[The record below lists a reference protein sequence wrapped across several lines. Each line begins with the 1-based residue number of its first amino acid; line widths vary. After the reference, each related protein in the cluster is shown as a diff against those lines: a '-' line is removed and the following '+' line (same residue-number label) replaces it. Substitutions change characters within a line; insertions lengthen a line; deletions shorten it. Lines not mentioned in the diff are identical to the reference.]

1 MDLLGFINRSPIP
14 EPWAEGDNIPWN
26 DPAFSERMLL
36 EHLSQQHDAAS
47 RRFEKID
54 RQVAWIHG
62 TVLGRRPA
70 PILDLGCGPGLYATR
85 LARLGHHCTGIDFSP
100 ASVRYAR
107 ELAGQ
112 DHLPCTFIG
121 EDIRQAVYGSGF
133 GLVMLIYGEF
143 NVFRPSDAQHILN
156 KAFVALAPGGTLL
169 LEPSTFAATE
179 AIGRAPAEWVTK
191 QRGLFLDQPHVYFE
205 ERTWDPV
212 GHTATKRIFILD
224 AATAQVQ
231 RYASTYQAY
240 TELELQT
247 LLESCHFGDVHFY
260 PSLLGVPD
268 PVQSSFIAVTA
279 CRA

>member
-1 MDLLGFINRSPIP
+1 MDLSEFIKRSPIP

-62 TVLGRRPA
+62 TVLGSRPA
-70 PILDLGCGPGLYATR
+70 PVLDLGCGPGLYATR

-112 DHLPCTFIG
+112 DHLACTFVG

-143 NVFRPSDAQHILN
+143 NVFRPADAKHILN
-156 KAFVALAPGGTLL
+156 KAFAALAPGGILL

-179 AIGRAPAEWVTK
+179 AIGHAPASWVTT
-191 QRGLFLDQPHVYFE
+191 QRGLFFDQPHVYFE
-205 ERTWDPV
+205 ERTWDPTA
-212 GHTATKRIFILD
+212 HTATKRIFILD

-240 TELELQT
+240 TELELQA

-268 PVQSSFIAVTA
+268 PAQSSFIAVTA